1 MKKIIINNSK
11 YKSIFVSVNFLL
23 PLEKENMSKNAL
35 IAMMLKKN
43 SEKYKTEKEIE
54 RKLADM
60 YNADLKINAIKY
72 KGYYNIEFGIEF
84 INKKFIGE
92 DVLDDAIEM
101 LKEII
106 KNPIVSNNAF
116 PEAIVKREKESLIN
130 IINEQKDQ
138 KRSYALLKI
147 EELLFAREDYG
158 YPVLGKV
165 EDVEKID
172 ERELYEYY
180 LNILDTAKL
189 VTLVNG
195 NLEGYT
201 DIEAILD
208 EKLSFAENNK
218 DNVEEFDEK
227 YVEEPEIVKEKQD
240 ISQSILAF
248 GLKLIDLEENEIFKV
263 AVLNA
268 VLGGSPASK
277 MFQNI
282 REKASLAYYAKSIYN
297 GQKGAIYVIAGIEP
311 KNYEKAKK
319 LIEKEIYS
327 LINGEVSDEE
337 LKTAK
342 EYVISTYREMQDNK
356 SLVIKFALS
365 NEIMFNKQID
375 IEEIIGVLD
384 LIEKQ
389 DLENLAKKINIQKI
403 YLLGGREDE

>member
-1 MKKIIINNSK
+1 MKKIIINDSK

-35 IAMMLKKN
+35 IAMILKKN
-43 SEKYKTEKEIE
+43 SQKYKTEKEIE

-60 YNADLKINAIKY
+60 YNADLKINALKY
-72 KGYYNIEFGIEF
+72 KGFYNIEFGIEF

-92 DVLDDAIEM
+92 DVLEGAIEM

-116 PEAIVKREKESLIN
+116 PENIVKREKESLIN
-130 IINEQKDQ
+130 IISEQKDQ
-138 KRSYALLKI
+138 KRSYAMLKI
-147 EELLFAREDYG
+147 EELVFEGEDYG

-165 EDVEKID
+165 EDVEKND
-172 ERELYEYY
+172 AKGLYEYY
-180 LNILDTAKL
+180 LNILETAKI
-189 VTLVNG
+189 VAIVNG

-201 DIEAILD
+201 NIESLLNEKLTFEENSNTCLIEVD
-208 EKLSFAENNK
+208 EKH
-218 DNVEEFDEK
+218 VED
-227 YVEEPEIVKEKQD
+227 PEIVKENQD
-240 ISQSILAF
+240 ISQSVLSF

-268 VLGGSPASK
+268 VLGGSPSSK
-277 MFQNI
+277 LFQNI

-297 GQKGAIYVIAGIEP
+297 RQKGAIYVIAGIEP

-319 LIEKEIYS
+319 LIEKEINS
-327 LINGEVSDEE
+327 LIKGEISEEE

-342 EYVISTYREMQDNK
+342 DYVISTYREMQDNK
-356 SLVIKFALS
+356 SAVIKFTLS

-375 IEEIIGVLD
+375 IEEIIRILG

-389 DLENLAKKINIQKI
+389 DLEMLAKKINIQKI

>member
-189 VTLVNG
+189 VTIVNG